1 MSDKSITLESRFLS
15 HLKPGDVVLAD
26 RGFTVSDDL
35 AIYGAKLEIPAF
47 TTGKQQLSQREVELS
62 K

>member
-26 RGFTVSDDL
+26 RSFTVSDDL
-35 AIYGAKLEIPAF
+35 AI
-47 TTGKQQLSQREVELS
+47 
-62 K
+62 